1 MDKLI
6 LQVSKKISAQ
16 FIPSKIMFTTVKKER
31 KLKDQ
36 ERYNRLHLDRAVE
49 NPHAYGR
56 VIRMNST
63 YLEIVDYMYKKRG
76 MMSFFGIFAIGSI
89 GLFVVFLLCG
99 VISQYLDPNWDHH
112 DESEMLWATLF
123 MTIIS
128 SLFIIG
134 FIALYRTIGEWFRY
148 THYPIRFNRKNRMVY
163 VFRGDDTILKV
174 PWDEVYFTVLASV
187 SRNTKYNIWGLVMKD
202 SQTVEEKFN
211 IGSDSFTESDSLR
224 YWEFIRRYMEKG
236 VPAVI
241 KAPGLE
247 YYLPIADKRETI
259 HQGWI
264 ALTSEY
270 KSMPVF
276 KTIITP
282 FLALAFL
289 GRFIHRW
296 TSKVL
301 LWPKDIE
308 NECRIK
314 PSDPY
319 IRDSSSNP
327 EKYR

>member
-1 MDKLI
+1 
-6 LQVSKKISAQ
+6 
-16 FIPSKIMFTTVKKER
+16 MFTTIRKER

-36 ERYNRLHLDRAVE
+36 ERLNHLKLDVYSADLNAR
-49 NPHAYGR
+49 NS

-63 YLEIVDYMYKKRG
+63 YLEIVDYMYKERG
-76 MMSFFGIFAIGSI
+76 MMSIFGIFAIGSI
-89 GLFVVFLLCG
+89 GLFVVFLLFG
-99 VISQYLDPNWDHH
+99 VLSKYLDPNWDHH

-163 VFRGDDTILKV
+163 LFRGDDTILKV
-174 PWDEVYFTVLASV
+174 SWDEVYFTVLASV
-187 SRNTKYNIWGLVMKD
+187 SRNTKYSIWGLVMKD
-202 SQTVEEKFN
+202 PQTVKEKFP
-211 IGSDSFTESDSLR
+211 IGPYSFTESNSLE
-224 YWEFIRRYMEKG
+224 YWEFIRRYMEKDI
-236 VPAVI
+236 PAVI
-241 KAPGLE
+241 KSPGLE

-259 HQGWI
+259 RQGWI

-270 KSMPVF
+270 ASMPIF
-276 KTIITP
+276 KIIITP
-282 FLALAFL
+282 LLVLFFL

-296 TSKVL
+296 TSKVP

-308 NECRIK
+308 DECQIE

-319 IRDSSSNP
+319 IRDSRLNS
-327 EKYR
+327 EDYR

>member
-1 MDKLI
+1 
-6 LQVSKKISAQ
+6 
-16 FIPSKIMFTTVKKER
+16 MFTTVKKER
-31 KLKDQ
+31 KLRDQ
-36 ERYNRLHLDRAVE
+36 ECINRLHLDRSVE
-49 NPHAYGR
+49 APEAYGR

-63 YLEIVDYMYKKRG
+63 YLETVDYMYKKRG
-76 MMSFFGIFAIGSI
+76 LMSFFGIFAIGSI
-89 GLFVVFLLCG
+89 GLFVVFLLCD
-99 VISQYLDPNWDHH
+99 VISQYLDPNWHHH
-112 DESEMLWATLF
+112 DESEIIWTTLF
-123 MTIIS
+123 MAILS

-134 FIALYRTIGEWFRY
+134 FIAFYRTIGEWFRY

-163 VFRGDDTILKV
+163 FFRGDDTVLTV
-174 PWDEVYFTVLASV
+174 PWDDVYFTIQLTGGRYTS
-187 SRNTKYNIWGLVMKD
+187 YNLYGLVMKD
-202 SQTVEEKFN
+202 SQTVKEKFN
-211 IGSDSFTESDSLR
+211 VDSDFTESNSLR

-247 YYLPIADKRETI
+247 YYLPIADKRETV

-270 KSMPVF
+270 ESMPIF

-289 GRFIHRW
+289 GRFIYQW
-296 TSKVL
+296 TSKVP

-314 PSDPY
+314 FSDPY
-319 IRDSSSNP
+319 IFDSRKNP
-327 EKYR
+327 EGYR